1 MAPAKAAELR
11 HSTPL
16 APAIRGRDNGREP
29 TSSSSSS
36 SSVSGS
42 VTVIA
47 SPPTENEGTSPPR
60 QKRWA
65 TKTRTGCITC
75 RYVHPLPRRRA
86 LAHAGHGAA
95 ARVKSLTLLVL
106 TASIRRVKCDEAKP
120 MCNRC
125 MTSGRMCDGYKSP
138 PQKPKP
144 SKQTAST
151 ASESVPE
158 PRVNGN
164 DSAQSLYLTGSR
176 SRYPGKFSQC
186 EYSAHLVP
194 PDWDLMEAF
203 HYYYRTI
210 LPSLMANQLDD
221 TVAAFMPTAGNLG
234 CKTSFITFIF
244 SNRIADAAKKR
255 GTLRSPEDMP
265 HDQYLWTAFHAS
277 MSTMLAVINER
288 LSSPD
293 GPTND
298 SVFVR
303 IVDLL
308 SIDLT
313 LLGST
318 WKAHLH
324 GYGALYKMR
333 GGYTRLSK
341 RIKSFDYQFQYVF
354 MLHVLTSTTTPAAQM
369 LTIFDDLTPEET
381 HHVFTFTLYTDVPC
395 SSHVFADLIRIN
407 RLRALVAGGAS
418 VQSFVL
424 PAARQVY
431 KHIAEF
437 SVTDWEEPYGVPDK
451 PEARLLCR
459 IFQKAVLLYG
469 LLTLPPLSLAP
480 TTTTTTT
487 TPTDNNEASSNL
499 PSPEVSGSEADIDDG
514 EALHDGDADPA
525 PTPSTDTLRVEI
537 LSLIREVLPLIAERP
552 TSLAWP
558 LAVVGVTLTSQ
569 GDAAERDFVT
579 QTLRRIS
586 THRDAYYGPT
596 LCLGKLHKFWA
607 SGKTGWEDCYDEACS
622 VMA

>member
-1 MAPAKAAELR
+1 MTPAKAAELR

-36 SSVSGS
+36 SSVLGS
-42 VTVIA
+42 VAVIA
-47 SPPTENEGTSPPR
+47 SPPTESEGTSPPR

-75 RYVHPLPRRRA
+75 
-86 LAHAGHGAA
+86 
-95 ARVKSLTLLVL
+95 
-106 TASIRRVKCDEAKP
+106 
-120 MCNRC
+120 
-125 MTSGRMCDGYKSP
+125 
-138 PQKPKP
+138 
-144 SKQTAST
+144 
-151 ASESVPE
+151 
-158 PRVNGN
+158 
-164 DSAQSLYLTGSR
+164 R

-221 TVAAFMPTAGNLG
+221 TVGVFMPTAGNLG

-437 SVTDWEEPYGVPDK
+437 SVADWEEPYGVPDK

-487 TPTDNNEASSNL
+487 PTDDNEASSNL

-514 EALHDGDADPA
+514 EALHDRDADPA
-525 PTPSTDTLRVEI
+525 PTPSSDTLRVEI

-558 LAVVGVTLTSQ
+558 LAVVGVTLTGQ

-607 SGKTGWEDCYDEACS
+607 SAKTGWEDCYDEACS

>member
-75 RYVHPLPRRRA
+75 R
-86 LAHAGHGAA
+86 
-95 ARVKSLTLLVL
+95 
-106 TASIRRVKCDEAKP
+106 IRRVKCDEAKP
-120 MCNRC
+120 ISR
-125 MTSGRMCDGYKSP
+125 SLQS
-138 PQKPKP
+138 KPRRQHPKACL
-144 SKQTAST
+144 SH
-151 ASESVPE
+151 V
-158 PRVNGN
+158 
-164 DSAQSLYLTGSR
+164 

>member
-1 MAPAKAAELR
+1 MAPAKAVELG
-11 HSTPL
+11 HTTPL
-16 APAIRGRDNGREP
+16 APAARGRDSGREP
-29 TSSSSSS
+29 SSSSSS
-36 SSVSGS
+36 TSSVSGS
-42 VTVIA
+42 VAVIA

-75 RYVHPLPRRRA
+75 RYVHPPYPGGVHRHTPATELRLQVTVSWQIEPLRVLSSSSTTGLGSNGSFPLLLVPSPIDTGGDAKMNQCRA
-86 LAHAGHGAA
+86 LISFIFAA
-95 ARVKSLTLLVL
+95 
-106 TASIRRVKCDEAKP
+106 D
-120 MCNRC
+120 
-125 MTSGRMCDGYKSP
+125 
-138 PQKPKP
+138 
-144 SKQTAST
+144 
-151 ASESVPE
+151 
-158 PRVNGN
+158 
-164 DSAQSLYLTGSR
+164 
-176 SRYPGKFSQC
+176 
-186 EYSAHLVP
+186 
-194 PDWDLMEAF
+194 
-203 HYYYRTI
+203 YRTI

-244 SNRIADAAKKR
+244 SNRIADAAKMR

-333 GGYTRLSK
+333 GGYKRLSK
-341 RIKSFDYQFQYVF
+341 IIKSFDFQFQYVF

-437 SVTDWEEPYGVPDK
+437 SITDWEEPYGVPDK

-469 LLTLPPLSLAP
+469 LLTLPPLSLPP
-480 TTTTTTT
+480 TTTTTTMTMT
-487 TPTDNNEASSNL
+487 TPADEEEESSNL
-499 PSPEVSGSEADIDDG
+499 NSPEVSGSEAGIDDG
-514 EALHDGDADPA
+514 EALHDREALHDGYVDPA
-525 PTPSTDTLRVEI
+525 PAPSTDTLRVEI
-537 LSLIREVLPLIAERP
+537 LTLIREVLPLIAERP

-596 LCLGKLHKFWA
+596 LCLDKLHKFWA

>member
-1 MAPAKAAELR
+1 MAPAKAVELG
-11 HSTPL
+11 HTPL
-16 APAIRGRDNGREP
+16 APAARGRDNGREP
-29 TSSSSSS
+29 SSSSSS
-36 SSVSGS
+36 TSSVSGS
-42 VTVIA
+42 VAVIA

-75 RYVHPLPRRRA
+75 RYVHPPLPRRRA
-86 LAHAGHGAA
+86 SAHAGHGAA
-95 ARVKSLTLLVL
+95 
-106 TASIRRVKCDEAKP
+106 
-120 MCNRC
+120 
-125 MTSGRMCDGYKSP
+125 
-138 PQKPKP
+138 
-144 SKQTAST
+144 
-151 ASESVPE
+151 
-158 PRVNGN
+158 
-164 DSAQSLYLTGSR
+164 
-176 SRYPGKFSQC
+176 
-186 EYSAHLVP
+186 
-194 PDWDLMEAF
+194 
-203 HYYYRTI
+203 
-210 LPSLMANQLDD
+210 LDD

-244 SNRIADAAKKR
+244 SNRIADAAKMR

-333 GGYTRLSK
+333 GGYKRLSK
-341 RIKSFDYQFQYVF
+341 IIKSFDFQFQYVF

-437 SVTDWEEPYGVPDK
+437 SITDWEEPYGVPDK

-469 LLTLPPLSLAP
+469 LLTLPPLSLPP
-480 TTTTTTT
+480 TTTTMTMTMT
-487 TPTDNNEASSNL
+487 TPANDDEESSNL
-499 PSPEVSGSEADIDDG
+499 NLSEVSGSEAGIDDG
-514 EALHDGDADPA
+514 EALHDREALHDGYVDPA
-525 PTPSTDTLRVEI
+525 PVPSTDTLRVEI
-537 LSLIREVLPLIAERP
+537 LTLTREVLPLIAERP

-596 LCLGKLHKFWA
+596 LCLDKLHKFWA
-607 SGKTGWEDCYDEACS
+607 SGKRGWEDCYDEACS

>member
-16 APAIRGRDNGREP
+16 APAIRGRDDGREP

-42 VTVIA
+42 VAVIA

-75 RYVHPLPRRRA
+75 R
-86 LAHAGHGAA
+86 
-95 ARVKSLTLLVL
+95 
-106 TASIRRVKCDEAKP
+106 IRRVKCDEAKP

-138 PQKPKP
+138 PQKP

-151 ASESVPE
+151 PSESVPE
-158 PRVNGN
+158 PR
-164 DSAQSLYLTGSR
+164 
-176 SRYPGKFSQC
+176 
-186 EYSAHLVP
+186 
-194 PDWDLMEAF
+194 
-203 HYYYRTI
+203 
-210 LPSLMANQLDD
+210 
-221 TVAAFMPTAGNLG
+221 
-234 CKTSFITFIF
+234 
-244 SNRIADAAKKR
+244 
-255 GTLRSPEDMP
+255 
-265 HDQYLWTAFHAS
+265 YLWTAFHAS

-480 TTTTTTT
+480 TTTTTT
-487 TPTDNNEASSNL
+487 PTDDNEASSNL
-499 PSPEVSGSEADIDDG
+499 PSPEVTGSEADIDDG

-558 LAVVGVTLTSQ
+558 LAVVGVTLTGQ